1 MVLPLFLKSV
11 HSCFRKTSQSIDTI
25 AVVIRMNK
33 KKRSAMILTIATV
46 SLCLVAWLS
55 KPNTTNTIGSIVSG
69 KTAVKE
75 IYNVEKQ
82 NTIRETLDEQIAQ
95 GSHSENNAL
104 MVYNPFG
111 TNTLSMY
118 TYFTTAQGAKISY
131 TIHVEDDKI
140 ADFTRTLN
148 SDYTRTHEYQ
158 LIGLI
163 PDHENTITLHM
174 EYEDG
179 TNKDVTYTYTCGSLR
194 GNESIQLETKEGS
207 SREELSDGLYVILGN
222 DSDEDDF
229 MYYYD
234 NNGILRG
241 EVPIEGY
248 RSHRLLFANERMYY
262 SISTNKMAE
271 MDALGQITNVFDLG
285 NYDLHHDYVF
295 DDNGDMLILATDTT
309 KDTVEDM
316 IIRLDVSSGAVSQVV
331 DMGDLFPTYKA
342 SVYDKDSD
350 ELDWTH
356 LNTIQW
362 MGDNEILV
370 SSRETSTIVKITDI
384 YGTPEIA
391 YMMGEKTYWE
401 DSDYADLL
409 LDKANSFTSQTGQ
422 HSITYVE
429 DDSLA
434 DGQYYLYMFNN
445 NFGYSSTNTAY
456 DWNQLNIPTEVKA
469 EDAVSKYYKYLVD
482 ESKGTYELV
491 DTFDV
496 PYSPYVSSVQN
507 IGGNTVVDSGMAFNF
522 QEYDSDHTL
531 IRSFTMEG
539 EKYIYRVYKYTFDG
553 FYFNQ

>member
-25 AVVIRMNK
+25 AVVIKMNK
-33 KKRSAMILTIATV
+33 KKRSAMILTIVTV
-46 SLCLVAWLS
+46 SLCLVTWLS

-82 NTIRETLDEQIAQ
+82 NTIRKTLDEQIAQ

-194 GNESIQLETKEGS
+194 GNESIQLEAKEGS

-342 SVYDKDSD
+342 SVYDKDND

-391 YMMGEKTYWE
+391 YMM
-401 DSDYADLL
+401 
-409 LDKANSFTSQTGQ
+409 
-422 HSITYVE
+422 
-429 DDSLA
+429 
-434 DGQYYLYMFNN
+434 
-445 NFGYSSTNTAY
+445 
-456 DWNQLNIPTEVKA
+456 
-469 EDAVSKYYKYLVD
+469 
-482 ESKGTYELV
+482 
-491 DTFDV
+491 
-496 PYSPYVSSVQN
+496 
-507 IGGNTVVDSGMAFNF
+507 
-522 QEYDSDHTL
+522 
-531 IRSFTMEG
+531 
-539 EKYIYRVYKYTFDG
+539 
-553 FYFNQ
+553 